1 MRDDQLSGE
10 RSPPSISR
18 LAAELISSLSWLA
31 AAQLRSE
38 VVLLIP

>member
-18 LAAELISSLSWLA
+18 LAAELISSISWLA
-31 AAQLRSE
+31 AAQLTAQ
-38 VVLLIP
+38 VLLLIL